1 MFVNSLVERTI
12 DVGFVERKQAV
23 VENEAVRILKRCEC
37 C

>member
-1 MFVNSLVERTI
+1 MFVNSRIERTI

-23 VENEAVRILKRCEC
+23 VENEVVRILQRCEC